1 MTSSRKEAIRAYK
14 ERKIPRGV
22 FAMRCRVTNHVWV
35 DSTLNLEAA
44 ENRIW
49 FALRQ
54 GDIHSD
60 KSLVAEF
67 QAHGREAF
75 TFDVLEQI
83 DDDITPIAL
92 KDLLKEKKLH
102 WMAQLSATSISP
114 V

>member
-1 MTSSRKEAIRAYK
+1 MTTSRKEAIRAYK

-22 FAMRCRVTNHVWV
+22 FAVRCSATNRVWV
-35 DSTLNLEAA
+35 DSTPNLEAA

-54 GDIHSD
+54 SDIHSD
-60 KSLVAEF
+60 KSLVMEF
-67 QAHGREAF
+67 QTHGREAF

-83 DDDITPIAL
+83 DDDVTAIAL
-92 KDLLKEKKLH
+92 KDVLKEKKLH

-114 V
+114 I